1 MASEPTSSP
10 TRTPAAP
17 PSQPG
22 LLRILIAV
30 VFAFFTYAATTA
42 LGFAL
47 MAAMG
52 GSSVYEGDTWQL
64 STGAQVAM
72 LLALAV
78 AGFFAGTICRL
89 IAGSARISLMF
100 AMMMMAMLLTHMLSR
115 HGSTDGTALRDAN
128 ANFGTVAQFAHPGL
142 MVAVGGPIVAS
153 LLSLAG
159 GNLVGRVQRLFTGR

>member
-1 MASEPTSSP
+1 MEPERTDSHSSQ
-10 TRTPAAP
+10 PARP
-17 PSQPG
+17 QSQPG

-64 STGAQVAM
+64 TMGAQVAM
-72 LLALAV
+72 VLAIAV
-78 AGFFAGTICRL
+78 AGFFAGTICRMVS
-89 IAGSARISLMF
+89 GSARISWMF
-100 AMMMMAMLLTHMLSR
+100 AVMMLGLLLMHMLSR
-115 HGSTDGTALRDAN
+115 HAATDGSAVRDAN

-142 MVAVGGPIVAS
+142 VVAIGGPVVAS
-153 LLSLAG
+153 LLSLLG
-159 GNLVGRVQRLFTGR
+159 GNLVGRIQRFFVGR